1 MSLKESFLEKEEL
14 LSDIFMN
21 LIIYQLEKDFTE
33 DKNEKNKFVEDL
45 IKLKEKLQ
53 ELKIKL

>member
-14 LSDIFMN
+14 LSDTFMN
-21 LIIYQLEKDFTE
+21 LIIYQLEKDFPE

-53 ELKIKL
+53 ELKIK

>member
-21 LIIYQLEKDFTE
+21 LIIYQLEKDFPE

-53 ELKIKL
+53 ELKIK